1 MAPASLSQDAG
12 QRRNEQSCRQFVQ
25 QFYTWYVSPNVKDG
39 KPKPAGRSW
48 DEVLRLRPQ
57 SLSPELLG
65 LLKDDLAAS
74 KANPDEI
81 VGLDWDPFLAS
92 QDTGSKFEVESAAV
106 TNGHCTAQVNGIDHG
121 RKRETVMPELV
132 QAGGAWVFVNFHY
145 KSQPPPDENLIS
157 TLKFLRHERKKAA
170 K

>member
-1 MAPASLSQDAG
+1 
-12 QRRNEQSCRQFVQ
+12 VQ
-25 QFYTWYVSPNVKDG
+25 QFYAWYTGRTIEQDKAGST
-39 KPKPAGRSW
+39 GRSW

-92 QDTGSKFEVESAAV
+92 PDPSSKFEVESAAV
-106 TNGHCTAQVNGIDHG
+106 TNGHCSAQVNGIDHG
-121 RKRETVMPELV
+121 RKRETVMPELA

-145 KSQPPPDENLIS
+145 KGQPPPDENLIS
-157 TLKFLRHERKKAA
+157 TLKLLRDERKKVT